1 MRLEYISE
9 PDPRARARDWSLDFA
24 RYLDLL
30 VADVRAGNHSIG
42 DPANEP

>member
-9 PDPRARARDWSLDFA
+9 PDPRAREGDWSLDFD
-24 RYLDLL
+24 RYLELL

>member
-1 MRLEYISE
+1 MKLEYISE
-9 PDPRARARDWSLDFA
+9 PDPRARARDWILDFE
-24 RYLDLL
+24 RYLELL